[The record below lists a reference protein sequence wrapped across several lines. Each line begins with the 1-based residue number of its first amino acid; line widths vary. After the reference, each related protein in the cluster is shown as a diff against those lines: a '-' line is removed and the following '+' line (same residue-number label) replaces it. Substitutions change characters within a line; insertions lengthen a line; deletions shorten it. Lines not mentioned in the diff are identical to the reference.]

1 MPTKLTTLECFF
13 ARVLAVLAVGVLV
26 GAACVPIARH
36 FDFTL
41 PLYMQYGLGILAA
54 GLAWISSRQAFNFT
68 NDCLDV
74 APSSLTPAFQGRAL
88 PRPGPETAGTAN
100 AVALTEDRQ
109 PDGTVKV
116 SITATGLTK
125 REFNN
130 LRGRL
135 QSVPGIRWSRPSNL
149 HDGRRA
155 ISGDVLPGP
164 TQATALSRVKDLTG
178 KTV

>member
-1 MPTKLTTLECFF
+1 
-13 ARVLAVLAVGVLV
+13 
-26 GAACVPIARH
+26 
-36 FDFTL
+36 
-41 PLYMQYGLGILAA
+41 
-54 GLAWISSRQAFNFT
+54 
-68 NDCLDV
+68 
-74 APSSLTPAFQGRAL
+74 
-88 PRPGPETAGTAN
+88 
-100 AVALTEDRQ
+100 
-109 PDGTVKV
+109 V

-164 TQATALSRVKDLTG
+164 NNRTALSRVKELTG